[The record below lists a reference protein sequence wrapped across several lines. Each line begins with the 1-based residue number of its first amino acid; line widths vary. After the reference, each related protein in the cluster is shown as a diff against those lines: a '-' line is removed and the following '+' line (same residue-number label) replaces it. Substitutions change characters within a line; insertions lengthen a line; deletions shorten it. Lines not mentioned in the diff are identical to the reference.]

1 MAALTEPREGRS
13 CAAALSVGVPLLCT
27 PGGGHCITTSMG
39 QELRSPQS
47 MVSMKKPFGAS
58 TRAWVCFGLP
68 HCKPWG
74 AAPQIPQPLTSPVGG
89 DDRWVDSMIS
99 SNLSDSVVLA
109 ASTRWNGGNGPYV
122 RGVLGT
128 GGGLGHPHCWDV
140 SQLHHQTSSC
150 FCEELCMQSSR
161 ELRVSHGSRTVP
173 VGSAPAVGRR
183 EGSIAASDHRGL
195 QNTPKV
201 SLLPTS
207 PDTGGALRPETQ
219 RVAAEEEDAG
229 DASDLAT
236 SEAAGAENSA
246 EGQPLRGWH

>member
-1 MAALTEPREGRS
+1 MCVTVIRFGSSQGQRSPNPARGDPQHKKMDKYRNPHEVLAALTEPREGRS

-68 HCKPWG
+68 HCKPRG

-109 ASTRWNGGNGPYV
+109 ASTRWNGAMA
-122 RGVLGT
+122 L
-128 GGGLGHPHCWDV
+128 
-140 SQLHHQTSSC
+140 
-150 FCEELCMQSSR
+150 CEGC
-161 ELRVSHGSRTVP
+161 
-173 VGSAPAVGRR
+173 VGA
-183 EGSIAASDHRGL
+183 
-195 QNTPKV
+195 
-201 SLLPTS
+201 PTS
-207 PDTGGALRPETQ
+207 LGCFSASS
-219 RVAAEEEDAG
+219 
-229 DASDLAT
+229 SDL
-236 SEAAGAENSA
+236 
-246 EGQPLRGWH
+246 LLLL